1 MYGRYGYVSDPHSAV
16 GYNAAVRYG
25 ADGFWLSTA
34 HRAKFAE
41 VIEDALG
48 RDFPL
53 PDALERFL
61 GKEKVFTPID
71 ADTRAVE
78 DFVRGL

>member
-1 MYGRYGYVSDPHSAV
+1 MQPYVTERT
-16 GYNAAVRYG
+16 GL
-25 ADGFWLSTA
+25 LSTA

-61 GKEKVFTPID
+61 GKEKVFTP
-71 ADTRAVE
+71 
-78 DFVRGL
+78 G